1 MIRAISTQL
10 EHDSGTYLSLM
21 LDERVFCE
29 APLIINYKTALLCVY
44 RLEKVFDSASRRPLE
59 YHMKTCMSERVR
71 YTNLPGTYE
80 RCII

>member
-29 APLIINYKTALLCVY
+29 APLIINYKTALLCFHRDSLEGLRVAPPPNTTIENLTCRNVY
-44 RLEKVFDSASRRPLE
+44 
-59 YHMKTCMSERVR
+59 
-71 YTNLPGTYE
+71 
-80 RCII
+80 

>member
-29 APLIINYKTALLCVY
+29 APLIINYKTALLCVSTREGL
-44 RLEKVFDSASRRPLE
+44 RLSFASP
-59 YHMKTCMSERVR
+59 
-71 YTNLPGTYE
+71 P
-80 RCII
+80 

>member
-29 APLIINYKTALLCVY
+29 APVIINYKTVLLSY
-44 RLEKVFDSASRRPLE
+44 SSYSLEWSLRSSRRAPPNTTNE
-59 YHMKTCMSERVR
+59 YLNMSNV
-71 YTNLPGTYE
+71 Y
-80 RCII
+80 

>member
-29 APLIINYKTALLCVY
+29 APLIINYKTALLCV
-44 RLEKVFDSASRRPLE
+44 LEKVFDSASRRPLE
-59 YHMKTCMSERVR
+59 YHMTCMSERVH
-71 YTNLPGTYE
+71 
-80 RCII
+80 

>member
-29 APLIINYKTALLCVY
+29 APVIINYKTVLLSY
-44 RLEKVFDSASRRPLE
+44 Q
-59 YHMKTCMSERVR
+59 
-71 YTNLPGTYE
+71 G
-80 RCII
+80 